1 MGHLSPSEC
10 NVLAIPC
17 NQCSLASSVIWFVVL
32 RVCVCP
38 PLDQGFRPTDPPT
51 TCTTTD
57 SQAGACDTLLLSHAT
72 KLWRRV
78 GRETWPVSC
87 TCDATVDQAVPLSA
101 FCFMVFHATTPK
113 QFFLSH
119 FQQPRVLQLVTAVK
133 GNNHCSNTYNFSDF
147 SPCCS
152 TAILPIVVTCLLYT
166 SPSPRDA

>member
-1 MGHLSPSEC
+1 MGQGSVTE
-10 NVLAIPC
+10 
-17 NQCSLASSVIWFVVL
+17 SLESGASLVVSSFL
-32 RVCVCP
+32 GAPGVCVCVCP

-101 FCFMVFHATTPK
+101 FCFM
-113 QFFLSH
+113 
-119 FQQPRVLQLVTAVK
+119 
-133 GNNHCSNTYNFSDF
+133 
-147 SPCCS
+147 
-152 TAILPIVVTCLLYT
+152 ILPPNLSFPSRGAAALIVE
-166 SPSPRDA
+166 PSCINLVSTIQLS